1 MYCDKYSRSLVLLVT
16 YSSVVCN
23 GMSRGISLRP
33 RPAQST
39 VVPSHWHM
47 DGQSES
53 MRHSPDSF
61 IRNSSQE
68 PAQLSSG
75 WVCGCGCGCGWGV
88 VRHKVKT
95 YSFTCLGLPVGR
107 TYIWISPR
115 AKIQCAG
122 DASASVTH
130 SVLHLSL
137 WDFCANSRPA
147 SADCSHKWKDSWPN
161 VYTHTHIPTHI
172 YVYIY
177 LFVYMYKYF
186 SLCCKWKERKKVAL
200 SICSEWNEGSEGSWR
215 GEQRSS
221 GGEQQRMALGKAKL
235 LLPVVDGGL
244 RRLKSARA
252 LRLQRFRCLL
262 LLSPTFWK
270 LFSKAIL
277 AQEPSLAM
285 PCDRVAIK

>member
-75 WVCGCGCGCGWGV
+75 WLWVGELVEVG
-88 VRHKVKT
+88 HTVKT
-95 YSFTCLGLPVGR
+95 YSFTCLVLPVGR

-161 VYTHTHIPTHI
+161 VYTHTYIQI
-172 YVYIY
+172 YIY
-177 LFVYMYKYF
+177 ICIQVFFVVLQM
-186 SLCCKWKERKKVAL
+186 ERKQESSMEHL
-200 SICSEWNEGSEGSWR
+200 YWMER
-215 GEQRSS
+215 GELLRR
-221 GGEQQRMALGKAKL
+221 GAAEQRMAQGKAKVL
-235 LLPVVDGGL
+235 LAVVDGGL

-252 LRLQRFRCLL
+252 LRLQRFRCSLL
-262 LLSPTFWK
+262 LLPTFWK

-277 AQEPSLAM
+277 AQEFSLLM